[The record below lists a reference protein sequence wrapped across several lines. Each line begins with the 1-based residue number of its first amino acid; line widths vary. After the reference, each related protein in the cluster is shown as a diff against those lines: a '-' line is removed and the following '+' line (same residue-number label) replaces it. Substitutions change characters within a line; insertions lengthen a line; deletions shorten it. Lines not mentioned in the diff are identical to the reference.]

1 MERPHEANRIMGQL
15 YHLLRSGMKEHNLPD
30 IELLLLRAYNLY
42 QNSHNP
48 APVSP
53 VLPFTSS
60 PLAKSTKWN
69 ALHERIALRDQ
80 IPLYQKNIFQNF
92 QRLWGRYS
100 KRRAP

>member
-53 VLPFTSS
+53 VLPFTYDFSYGDVHFLVIDARS
-60 PLAKSTKWN
+60 QRSE
-69 ALHERIALRDQ
+69 HGRLRKKDILGVAQ
-80 IPLYQKNIFQNF
+80 
-92 QRLWGRYS
+92 
-100 KRRAP
+100 